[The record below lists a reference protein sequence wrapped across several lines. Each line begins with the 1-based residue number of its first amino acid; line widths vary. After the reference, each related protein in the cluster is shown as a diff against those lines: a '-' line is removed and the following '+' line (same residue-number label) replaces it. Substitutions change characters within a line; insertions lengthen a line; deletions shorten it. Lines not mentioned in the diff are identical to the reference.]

1 MSVATIA
8 ADAEQLNFYGRN
20 AATVGVYITDLSTGK
35 SIEKENIDKAMIPA
49 SILKSVTSASAL
61 NILNE
66 DFRYTTDVL
75 LQGQLQGNV
84 LNGNL
89 VVKASGDPTIES
101 SHFTDRQSFDDM
113 IVKCL
118 KDKNISVIKGEIIVD
133 EDAFSD
139 TGQIPQW
146 VIEDTGWDYGAGFY
160 GFNYKNNTFKLF
172 PESMNTVPE
181 VPYIDVVVEYSPQN
195 SDIARGINSDIYFVS
210 GKNVDKKNFSITTTM
225 NSPSTVFI
233 YNLRNRLISA
243 GISIENNIIEPCEG
257 ETLLLR
263 YNSPLNTEMLRTM
276 MFKSDNLIAEATIR
290 ALSPGQSRDVAIK
303 RELAFLEKCG
313 VSTDFIKIADGSGL
327 ARIDRVTPKFITD
340 VLTFMAKS
348 NYSDTYVSLFPKAGQ
363 EGTVKNFLKGTIL
376 TGKLALKSGSMNGV
390 HCYAGYKLDNNG
402 KPTHTIV
409 IIVNNFFCSRD
420 ALRKE
425 MQRFLLAV
433 FK

>member
-35 SIEKENIDKAMIPA
+35 SIEKENINKAMIPA

-118 KDKNISVIKGEIIVD
+118 KEKNISVIKGEIIVD

-146 VIEDTGWDYGAGFY
+146 VIEDTGWEYGAGFY

-243 GISIENNIIEPCEG
+243 GISIEDNTIEPCEG

-276 MFKSDNLIAEATIR
+276 MFKSDNLIAEATLR

-303 RELAFLEKCG
+303 RELTFLEKCG

-340 VLTFMAKS
+340 VLTFMAKG